1 MQPVSTAT
9 LYTQTINEA
18 LTVQTNLSTAETQ
31 EASGLMSQDFGGLGG
46 SGSRVM
52 LNFESDIAQA
62 QGWSSQAQTVGATT
76 QAMYNAIGN
85 MDTAVNSVQTLISQA
100 MSSPNNSDLLNQA
113 QAIRA
118 ELLTQTNQQV
128 GGSYLFAG
136 SNSAVPPVSLAHYPT
151 LNAGSNAYD
160 PNTADTRYY
169 TGDNQLQSV
178 QVNLEQSIT
187 YGVTAQDPAIEAA
200 MRAVQSVVEAAQ
212 VSSNS
217 TLTATDTTSPSS
229 ASGGTLQIN
238 NQTFNIAGGLS
249 LDQIATSINSQAGS
263 SGISASV
270 LPDSSGA
277 YHLQVSDGMNA
288 LAVTDNSGLGL
299 ASASTSPSQLT
310 SLLQNSLTLANQ
322 AQSGLAK
329 LQENVANT
337 SNQLS
342 SAQTTQ
348 TSFVTYLQNSLSG
361 VKDVDAAQAASQV
374 QLYQTQLQASYMAV
388 ATISKL
394 SLVTYL

>member
-31 EASGLMSQDFGGLGG
+31 EASGLQAQNFGALGG
-46 SGSRVM
+46 SGSREM

-76 QAMYNAIGN
+76 QAMYNAVGN

-118 ELLTQTNQQV
+118 ELLTQANQQV

-136 SNSAVPPVSLAHYPT
+136 SNTAVPPVSLAHYPT
-151 LNAGSNAYD
+151 LNAATNAYD
-160 PNTADTRYY
+160 PNTADTSYY
-169 TGDNQLQSV
+169 TGDSNLQSV

-217 TLTATDTTSPSS
+217 TLTATDPTAASS
-229 ASGGTLQIN
+229 ASGGTLLIN
-238 NQTFNIAGGLS
+238 NQTFTIAGSQS
-249 LDQIATSINSQAGS
+249 LDQIAASINSQAGS

-270 LPDSSGA
+270 LPDTSGA

-288 LAVTDNSGLGL
+288 LSVTDNSGLGL
-299 ASASTSPSQLT
+299 VSASTSPSQLT

-329 LQENVANT
+329 LQENVSNT

-348 TSFVTYLQNSLSG
+348 SSFVTYLQNSLSG